1 MAGEP
6 RSGEDTV
13 ISGKSQEGVGKLKV
27 VKPGLSL
34 EIGVEVVRGPGM
46 GGGPSRWREQP
57 VQKPGE
63 GIIADSETKQHWDLE
78 ER

>member
-1 MAGEP
+1 M
-6 RSGEDTV
+6 
-13 ISGKSQEGVGKLKV
+13 

-46 GGGPSRWREQP
+46 GGGPSRWREQS

-63 GIIADSETKQHWDLE
+63 GIVADSKTKQH
-78 ER
+78 